1 MTTTIL
7 EVFEMKRMVVLTLI
21 GLLVVWALVA
31 CQPASSSGTVTSAQ
45 PAASYTNISVQE
57 LKRMLSSGNKDF
69 PLINVHIP
77 YEGEIPQTDAYIPFN
92 EIQAHTDQLP
102 SDKGAKIVLYCRSGN
117 MSAQA
122 AQTLVELGYSN
133 VFNVEGGMNAW
144 QTAGYELLTK

>member
-1 MTTTIL
+1 
-7 EVFEMKRMVVLTLI
+7 MKRMVVLTLI

-31 CQPASSSGTVTSAQ
+31 CQPASSSGTKTSAQ

-57 LKRMLSSGNKDF
+57 LNRMLSSGNKDF

-77 YEGEIPQTDAYIPFN
+77 YEGEIPETDAFIPFN
-92 EIQAHTDQLP
+92 EIQGHTDQLP
-102 SDKGAKIVLYCRSGN
+102 TDKDAKIVLYCRSGN